1 MLCAPKP
8 RSVSG
13 GASCSK
19 TGEHESTSD
28 EGPPA
33 RIEIDHFLLMR
44 LLAEAARRD
53 MPVNSLIRD
62 LLDAIVAE
70 GHSKPRE
77 DRRGRD

>member
-1 MLCAPKP
+1 MSAGQD
-8 RSVSG
+8 RD
-13 GASCSK
+13 
-19 TGEHESTSD
+19 H
-28 EGPPA
+28 
-33 RIEIDHFLLMR
+33 HFLLMR